1 LLLKAL
7 AYTYNGKTKND
18 GALKLKLGG
27 ATFKNN
33 IGKEL
38 NHYGK

>member
-1 LLLKAL
+1 MIASLSASV
-7 AYTYNGKTKND
+7 YNGKTKND

-33 IGKEL
+33 IVEEL